1 VDFAPSRLLPKLK
14 QGLGMI
20 ANRRTEI
27 VVAALVDLDIEDL
40 RHDPAVLEEVVCG
53 RFEPT
58 DALMSA
64 LTGDSGIHLRFGD
77 TGRTRAT
84 FETLALW
91 APPEFPVG
99 PEQADLGRR
108 QLSIVT

>member
-1 VDFAPSRLLPKLK
+1 MMRCNSSSVKGAFL
-14 QGLGMI
+14 
-20 ANRRTEI
+20 
-27 VVAALVDLDIEDL
+27 AALL
-40 RHDPAVLEEVVCG
+40 
-53 RFEPT
+53 EPT

-108 QLSIVT
+108 QLSIVM